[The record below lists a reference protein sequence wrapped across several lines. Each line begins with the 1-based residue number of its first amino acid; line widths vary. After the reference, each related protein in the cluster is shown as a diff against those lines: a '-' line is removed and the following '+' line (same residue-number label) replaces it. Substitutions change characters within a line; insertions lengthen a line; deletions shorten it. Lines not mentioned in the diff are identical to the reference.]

1 MASNTK
7 KDEIK
12 IFRYYEG
19 LCSSDD
25 FPKELAKVLALGVQ
39 QDAVTDSDGSI
50 VVNASVIRSKNWDI
64 VYPAPDSS
72 FDETHMTP
80 DEYKSK
86 IEEQVNKIN
95 DTVIL
100 KTTTTAKEESNLRD
114 QFAVDSEEADVIQH
128 GRTMYLEIY
137 KPTYIAD
144 PENYPLDCERQGVTP
159 RVVTKDMWIEKF
171 KNHVGV
177 EEILNDQ
184 FDTARIKDSNNGQAQ
199 IDRNSIEYDQVGDNS
214 SVIGITQDECYRYV
228 NELSRVTNSSY
239 SIPNGQN
246 ATSTTSVMIDT
257 GMLAKIK
264 QDSPSLYNLILSNFQ
279 SEPYNSILR
288 INVVFSV
295 NTVATASALATYTIQ
310 MTARLNRITYT
321 VKKGTTITLKHTPVG
336 SFIPELFIESA
347 YIPIDTDYYTTYLS
361 GAGVATVTFNEN
373 FTFERS
379 TDGILVIR
387 YEYKVDGE
395 KIITSRD
402 TLKNNHYVLMRLFDN
417 LNEEG
422 TGPAENIYNTEG
434 VVIQTNSHAS
444 PWSKLSWYMDFEE
457 VMLDTIDADTPI
469 NTVADGS
476 VFLPLET
483 PGLTG
488 DTKLQYWI
496 NTNND
501 RFSLIVMG
509 NASLDYSRDRHLISS
524 CYCGAIDS
532 FEGSVLDISGN
543 FALFTSSS
551 TEPCMTLLESEK
563 TYVNQSTFSYGPTD
577 FEAER
582 AAGDLADDYNMFIN
596 NISYRTMAVPGQL
609 EYIITLPE
617 SNQFF
622 KTDDWPNYMF
632 IDKMTGLPLTPLRPA
647 ATRMFTMESGK
658 SNLLTITIT
667 ATDFQ
672 QNFTGAEILV
682 NFGYYAEKY
691 VTISGVSRDAFGN
704 VVNVQK
710 ENSYG
715 RNTSDGVTSISMYH
729 SRSKAYYQKHHMLF
743 ATTEEYMSKVMYG
756 KSRYTGE
763 YYADRIKVTH
773 GNDGPRGTLS
783 DLLVIDSASLYPLD
797 ELVIN
802 KEFEKDPNEN
812 EETFV
817 YFPITAPYSPLSDS
831 PNARYGLAIKKEE
844 AEPPIGDED
853 DLIAKVIQYLTMIAE
868 NQWTPTEVD
877 ITPLEIVSK
886 VRDKNNRTADIYW
899 KVPPYSSTEYNPA
912 TGLYDSLGQDYK
924 AVRIAV
930 INGPEY
936 RGDLT
941 DPIAASTDFEI
952 IAGQGAYANGKV
964 GVILA
969 ADAAGSVYNGHLLPS
984 NDEYLG
990 YGIASEKDEI
1000 VIRALANSLGND
1012 AQLMVKVND
1021 QYQGPLYIQNEDFIY
1036 NIEGMSFTEDIAGPE
1051 ETFNVENQFEI
1062 YDAKPG
1068 DYLVL
1073 YKYEKTN
1080 AGKYPILAYG
1090 IKRLTREILRYPIN
1104 FSIVIGSGEG
1114 LVAIDRGILGNMGG
1128 SYGQF
1133 GQYASDNNYFYNC
1146 NPGFIV
1152 LAKAGWKISSIIV
1165 DCDDYEAKTAAA
1177 TANTN
1182 NGRNIQIW
1190 DHNTDDLKENSGIQA
1205 TKSAPQQSSSIY
1217 QTYFPDYVQMYEF
1230 DLGTASVAFG
1240 AKNDVMITVDF
1251 EKDTST
1257 PSEP

>member
-1 MASNTK
+1 MASSTK

-50 VVNASVIRSKNWDI
+50 IVNASVIRSKNWDI

-100 KTTTTAKEESNLRD
+100 KTTTTAKAESSMGD
-114 QFAVDSEEADVIQH
+114 QFAVDSEEADVTKH

-144 PENYPLDCERQGVTP
+144 PESYPLDCERQGVTP
-159 RVVTKDMWIEKF
+159 RVITKDMWIEKF
-171 KNHVGV
+171 KNHVGI

-184 FDTARIKDSNNGQAQ
+184 FDTARIKDANNRPSQ

-214 SVIGITQDECYRYV
+214 SVISITQDECYRYV
-228 NELSRVTNSSY
+228 NELSRVTNGTY

-246 ATSTTSVMIDT
+246 ATSTTTVMLDT

-295 NTVATASALATYTIQ
+295 NTVATATALATYTIQ

-321 VKKGTTITLKHTPVG
+321 VKKGTVITLKHTPVNT
-336 SFIPELFIESA
+336 FIPELFIESA
-347 YIPIDTDYYTTYLS
+347 YVPIDTDYYSTNLS
-361 GAGVATVTFNEN
+361 GAGVATITFNEN

-379 TDGILVIR
+379 TDGVLVVR

-417 LNEEG
+417 INEEG
-422 TGPAENIYNTEG
+422 TGPAENIYNTDG

-457 VMLDTIDADTPI
+457 VMLDTIDSDSPI

-551 TEPCMTLLESEK
+551 TEPCMTKLESEK
-563 TYVNQSTFSYGPTD
+563 TYVNQATFSYSTTD
-577 FEAER
+577 FETNR
-582 AAGDLADDYNMFIN
+582 ASGDLANDYNMFVD
-596 NISYRTMAVPGQL
+596 NISYRTTAVPGQS

-617 SNQFF
+617 SNQYF

-647 ATRMFTMESGK
+647 PTRMFTMESGK
-658 SNLLTITIT
+658 SNLLTITI
-667 ATDFQ
+667 AAQDLQ

-691 VTISGVSRDAFGN
+691 VTISGVTRDAFGN
-704 VVNVQK
+704 VVSVQK

-844 AEPPIGDED
+844 VEPPISDED
-853 DLIAKVIQYLTMIAE
+853 DLIAKVIKYLTMIAD
-868 NQWTPTEVD
+868 NQWTPTESD
-877 ITPLEIVSK
+877 ITPLEMVASVK
-886 VRDKNNRTADIYW
+886 DKNGRTADIYW
-899 KVPPYSSTEYNPA
+899 KVPRESSSEYNPDRNI
-912 TGLYDSLGQDYK
+912 YESLGVDYK

-930 INGPEY
+930 INSSEY
-936 RGDLT
+936 RGDLAN
-941 DPIAASTDFEI
+941 PIAATTDFEI
-952 IAGQGAYANGKV
+952 IPGTNQYVNGKV
-964 GVILA
+964 DVKIS
-969 ADAAGSVYNGHLLPS
+969 ADATGTTKYAGNLIPA
-984 NDEYLG
+984 NNEYLG
-990 YGIASEKDEI
+990 YGIATDSDEI
-1000 VIRALANSLGND
+1000 VVRAKANSLGDD

-1021 QYQGPLYIQNEDFIY
+1021 QYQGPIYTQNEDFIY
-1036 NIEGMSFTEDIAGPE
+1036 NIEGMSFTEDIVDP
-1051 ETFNVENQFEI
+1051 TVSPVFNIADDPFDI

-1073 YKYEKTN
+1073 YKYEKTQT
-1080 AGKYPILAYG
+1080 GKYPILAYG
-1090 IKRLTREILRYPIN
+1090 IKQLTRDILRYPIN

-1114 LVAIDRGILGNMGG
+1114 LVAIDTGIIGNMGG
-1128 SYGQF
+1128 TVGAF
-1133 GQYASDNNYFYNC
+1133 GQYASDDNYFYNC
-1146 NPGFIV
+1146 DPGFVV
-1152 LAKAGWKISSIIV
+1152 LAKTGWKIKSIIV
-1165 DCDDYEAKTAAA
+1165 DCEDYTAKTAVMAIPGA
-1177 TANTN
+1177 T
-1182 NGRNIQIW
+1182 GRNVSIW
-1190 DHNTDDLKENSGIQA
+1190 DAANNDFDQNCGISG
-1205 TKSAPQQSSSIY
+1205 TKSSPQPGSRIY
-1217 QTYFPDYVQMYEF
+1217 DDHHPAYTQMFEF
-1230 DLGTASVAFG
+1230 DLTLG
-1240 AKNDVMITVDF
+1240 AKSDVMITVDF
-1251 EKDTST
+1251 EK
-1257 PSEP
+1257 EP